1 MKKEFK
7 GVWIPKAIYQD
18 EKLTPT
24 DKLVLSD
31 IFNLCNEGGEYFKT
45 NDTIAKEVNIS
56 IPSVSRTIKK
66 LINLNYLK
74 CEYNGRLRLIKMIS
88 TLIKL
93 IKQPNQN
100 DKAAIS
106 KRLDSIHSSIQIKKH
121 TSKEEGVKVIY
132 PFNSDEFR
140 STWAVWLS
148 ERKEKKLKKYTS
160 KGLQAQLHHLQ
171 QISKNNEADAIKI
184 INYSIAQGW
193 QGLFPLKEQKTKRPK
208 LDYEKAR
215 AWARGEGR

>member
-1 MKKEFK
+1 M
-7 GVWIPKAIYQD
+7 
-18 EKLTPT
+18 
-24 DKLVLSD
+24 
-31 IFNLCNEGGEYFKT
+31 
-45 NDTIAKEVNIS
+45 
-56 IPSVSRTIKK
+56 
-66 LINLNYLK
+66 
-74 CEYNGRLRLIKMIS
+74 MS
-88 TLIKL
+88 TLIKM
-93 IKQPNQN
+93 IKQPNQI
-100 DKAAIS
+100 DEAASS

-193 QGLFPLKEQKTKRPK
+193 QGLFALKEQKTKRPK